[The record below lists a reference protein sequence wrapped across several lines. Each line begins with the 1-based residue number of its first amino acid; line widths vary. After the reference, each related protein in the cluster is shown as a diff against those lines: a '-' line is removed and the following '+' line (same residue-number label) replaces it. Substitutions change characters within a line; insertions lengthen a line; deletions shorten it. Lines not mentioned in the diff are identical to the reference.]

1 MLYFNCDDETSKN
14 RLLERGKISERPDD
28 NIDTILKRLDTYK
41 NISLPVVD
49 MYKDNDEKILKE
61 VSIIIIVIIIYTYLI
76 NKWF

>member
-76 NKWF
+76 NK

>member
-1 MLYFNCDDETSKN
+1 VLYFNCDDETSKN

-76 NKWF
+76 NK

>member
-1 MLYFNCDDETSKN
+1 VLYFNCDDETSKN